1 MLKITG
7 HDIYRGSEKVGYI
20 EEHRILSHAGKKL
33 GYFDTEHIYSF
44 DGDRIGYIDGN
55 YLYSDGS
62 GSSERIKL
70 DEVNTNVVGGLLPEI
85 GKCAVYM
92 LIGA

>member
-1 MLKITG
+1 MLKIRG
-7 HDIYRGSEKVGYI
+7 NDIVRGTDKVGYF
-20 EEHRILSHAGKKL
+20 EEHRIFSHAGKKL
-33 GYFDTEHIYSF
+33 GYFDGNHIYSA
-44 DGDRIGYIDGN
+44 DGDRIGYVEGN

-62 GSSERIKL
+62 GNSERISL
-70 DEVNTNVVGGLLPEI
+70 DKVNTSIVGGLLPQV